1 MYYKIIK
8 NDFLKSKLITLITIV
23 FIVAAAMLISL
34 AAILIV
40 NLSGSIETLMT
51 TAKTPHFLQM
61 HSGTINVKRLTRF
74 AHQNSNVEAFQIL
87 EFLNVDSSDII
98 IGEDSLADNVQD
110 NGFCIQSKTFD
121 YLLDLNGEV
130 IHPQEGELYV
140 PLCYRKDGLA
150 KIGDKALIGGKALI
164 VAGFLRDSQM
174 NSLQAS
180 SKRFLVSEED
190 FKELKAVGKSEYL
203 VEFRL
208 KDLERLGE
216 FEKAYTM
223 AKLEANGPTI
233 IYPLF
238 KMINALS
245 DGLMIAVILLVSVLV
260 VAVSLMCI
268 RFTLLAKIEED
279 YEEIGVMKAI
289 GLRISEI
296 KKIYLAKY
304 AALGGVGCILGFV
317 LSLFFRRALLE
328 NIRLSMGES
337 QKGYLAPLFGGM
349 SVVLVALAI
358 IVYVN
363 GVLRRFKKISPAEA
377 IRFGMAQE
385 KTKGTKHFCLS
396 SNRFLSI
403 NVFLGI
409 QDVLSHKKLY
419 RTMLV
424 VIMISAFIMI
434 VPKNMYHT
442 LSSKSFI
449 TFMGTGSCDMRIDI
463 QQTDNIS
470 EKVNEVVKV
479 MASDSTISKYVVLTT
494 KAFTVKIED
503 GTEERLKIE
512 FGNQS
517 VFPINYAKGRAPIVE
532 EEIALSS
539 IQADELGKKVGE
551 VITLIIDGK
560 EKQLN
565 VCGIYSD
572 ITNGGKTAK
581 AVFKDTSTDIMWS
594 IICVE
599 FSDNSIV
606 ASKILDYKNQLRFAK
621 VSSVDDY
628 ITQTMG
634 STIEAVGKASSVS
647 ILVALMIS
655 GLVTLLF
662 MKMLVIKDRYE
673 TAVMKAFGLTSKDIE
688 TQYMTRSM
696 IVMIIGI
703 VLGMLLAN
711 TLGGVL
717 AGAVIATFGATSFR
731 FVVDPVSAYLLCPLM
746 MIGTIL
752 IATIIG
758 TSDVKNTKISE
769 NIKE

>member
-1 MYYKIIK
+1 
-8 NDFLKSKLITLITIV
+8 
-23 FIVAAAMLISL
+23 
-34 AAILIV
+34 
-40 NLSGSIETLMT
+40 
-51 TAKTPHFLQM
+51 
-61 HSGTINVKRLTRF
+61 
-74 AHQNSNVEAFQIL
+74 
-87 EFLNVDSSDII
+87 
-98 IGEDSLADNVQD
+98 
-110 NGFCIQSKTFD
+110 
-121 YLLDLNGEV
+121 
-130 IHPQEGELYV
+130 
-140 PLCYRKDGLA
+140 
-150 KIGDKALIGGKALI
+150 
-164 VAGFLRDSQM
+164 
-174 NSLQAS
+174 
-180 SKRFLVSEED
+180 
-190 FKELKAVGKSEYL
+190 
-203 VEFRL
+203 
-208 KDLERLGE
+208 
-216 FEKAYTM
+216 
-223 AKLEANGPTI
+223 
-233 IYPLF
+233 
-238 KMINALS
+238 
-245 DGLMIAVILLVSVLV
+245 
-260 VAVSLMCI
+260 
-268 RFTLLAKIEED
+268 
-279 YEEIGVMKAI
+279 
-289 GLRISEI
+289 
-296 KKIYLAKY
+296 
-304 AALGGVGCILGFV
+304 
-317 LSLFFRRALLE
+317 
-328 NIRLSMGES
+328 MGES

-396 SNRFLSI
+396 SNRFLST

-409 QDVLSHKKLY
+409 QDVLSRKKLY

-494 KAFTVKIED
+494 KAFTVKLED